1 MEAIDK
7 SRIFMLE
14 LMFGYLHYEEHIC
27 NTIGMTQCM
36 DHTLQCYL

>member
-27 NTIGMTQCM
+27 G
-36 DHTLQCYL
+36 LQKKTNE